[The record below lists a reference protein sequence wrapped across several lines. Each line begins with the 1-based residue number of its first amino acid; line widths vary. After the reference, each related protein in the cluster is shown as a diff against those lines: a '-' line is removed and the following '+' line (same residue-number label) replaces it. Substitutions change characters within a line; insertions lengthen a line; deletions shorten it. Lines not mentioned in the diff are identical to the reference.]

1 MSTTFAKFHPS
12 YLIGGTLS
20 GQVGISLQRNV
31 FLLLLLGDIMGYA

>member
-20 GQVGISLQRNV
+20 GQVGVYHYREMLFIIVAR
-31 FLLLLLGDIMGYA
+31 